1 MRLIRN
7 TRAGARLRA
16 DREDSE
22 TTCQRKGKKRERVG
36 GSTDAHTRVHK
47 QTHAGAHAHT
57 HARKHAAA
65 VTRVCG
71 DRHGDQTT
79 FCVLSCETPQEYS
92 MTGSRDPGTVGVSCL
107 CLTRI
112 LFIILFCNGGKKFAA
127 KDQPG
132 LIIST
137 LAEELGGGKVDPPA
151 AFSSA
156 QTFQQLGILQER
168 EFKNVILITS
178 LSLFTVLIA
187 D

>member
-1 MRLIRN
+1 MPGYEL
-7 TRAGARLRA
+7 TGKTARQHA
-16 DREDSE
+16 SVRE
-22 TTCQRKGKKRERVG
+22 KRERG
-36 GSTDAHTRVHK
+36 WWGEKSTDAHTRVHE
-47 QTHAGAHAHT
+47 QTQAGTHAHT

-79 FCVLSCETPQEYS
+79 FCVLSCETPQEYC

-127 KDQPG
+127 KDQSG

-137 LAEELGGGKVDPPA
+137 LAEKLGAVK
-151 AFSSA
+151 
-156 QTFQQLGILQER
+156 
-168 EFKNVILITS
+168 
-178 LSLFTVLIA
+178 
-187 D
+187 

>member
-1 MRLIRN
+1 MPGYEL
-7 TRAGARLRA
+7 TGKTARQHA
-16 DREDSE
+16 SVRE
-22 TTCQRKGKKRERVG
+22 KRERGWGG
-36 GSTDAHTRVHK
+36 GSKARTPTPEYTSKHTQAR
-47 QTHAGAHAHT
+47 THAHT

-127 KDQPG
+127 KDQSG

-137 LAEELGGGKVDPPA
+137 LAEELGAVK
-151 AFSSA
+151 
-156 QTFQQLGILQER
+156 
-168 EFKNVILITS
+168 
-178 LSLFTVLIA
+178 
-187 D
+187 